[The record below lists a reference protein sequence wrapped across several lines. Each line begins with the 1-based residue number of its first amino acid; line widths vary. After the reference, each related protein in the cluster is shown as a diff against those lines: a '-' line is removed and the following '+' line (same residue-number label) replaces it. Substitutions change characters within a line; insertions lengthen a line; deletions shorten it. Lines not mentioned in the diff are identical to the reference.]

1 MRADLTAQVLH
12 GNRIEAAAEVIDLCT
27 SLGVTVMPLK
37 GISISEQHYPAPHLR
52 AMTDIDF
59 LVSGRPYEE
68 IEAAFLQRGYK
79 LSPVDMGPDP
89 AHGKPLQDC
98 RRNVWV
104 ELHTSLFPPTSPLQG
119 HPAFTQPS
127 DSSVAIDSDFSGRRI
142 LRLRD
147 EAQLLYIA
155 AYWTRDLSTQSIH
168 PTFITPLLDAIV
180 LRRSIRANDELGTT
194 FSLDGR
200 RPGDGI
206 SLFAA
211 VVSFE
216 ARADFVATWT
226 SGGAGD
232 EANDHWP
239 G

>member
-1 MRADLTAQVLH
+1 MLVVELLRYAAHGQSPESAHPVAEALVAATDAERQWALHAGLGPFAYRAIKATPDCVPSGLLEVLHGADLTAQVLH

-37 GISISEQHYPAPHLR
+37 GISISEQHYPSPHLR

-127 DSSVAIDSDFSGRRI
+127 DSGVAIDSDFSGRRI

-155 AYWTRDLSTQSIH
+155 AYWT
-168 PTFITPLLDAIV
+168 A
-180 LRRSIRANDELGTT
+180 
-194 FSLDGR
+194 
-200 RPGDGI
+200 
-206 SLFAA
+206 
-211 VVSFE
+211 
-216 ARADFVATWT
+216 
-226 SGGAGD
+226 
-232 EANDHWP
+232 
-239 G
+239 